1 MLLCDSGD
9 GTSGFTSP
17 LEILKMKRI
26 YYIFLA
32 IALTILVAGC
42 ASQRKMKTL
51 QSGAIRPSLSLTK
64 EQDFIPDIRKDM
76 KAQRD
81 TFIVRDGDREV
92 LIMKAVRDEDGEMVA
107 HDVIDAAVV
116 TARFRN
122 VAERNGRV
130 DIEFQV
136 TVPQSMQDSRWQLRF
151 RPQMYILE
159 DTLDLDPVIIT
170 GLEYRKAQ
178 LKGYQQYEKF
188 LSSIVTD
195 PDEFVNW
202 RLLDLFI
209 ERNIPQ
215 LYAFKNDS
223 TYVSDEQFAS
233 VYGVTE
239 QEAIEHYTDKIAKRA
254 NWSRMAKR
262 EKMYRKYVKVPII
275 TEGLRLDT
283 VIRAYN
289 GDFIYRY
296 VQSIRTRP
304 KLRKVDVV
312 LSGDIY
318 ESDQKIYDIPMSDPL
333 TFYISSLSAF
343 VDNTERYLTRVIERR
358 VEENTACYIEFASG
372 SHEVDERMGH
382 NPREIARIKDNLRTL
397 MESDDFVLDS
407 IIVTSS
413 ASPEGTTAYNGRLSR
428 RRSEGIS
435 GYFSSWIRQQQ
446 DSLQAGR
453 GFMIDEEGNV
463 IYGKRRDIPMS
474 GRSSGENWKM
484 LDRLVEADT
493 SLSPAQK
500 ESYRALSEIRDAD
513 AREQAMQGESYYTY
527 MRERLYPRLRTVRFD
542 FHLHRRGMVK
552 DTVHTTVPDT
562 AYMNG
567 VQALRDRDY
576 EKALTALRPYNDY
589 NTAIAYLCMD
599 YNASAMQILE
609 GLDRTAQVNYMLAV
623 LYSRRGEEQKAV
635 ECYVRSCSQDPS
647 YVHRGNLD
655 PEISVLIRRYGLNS
669 QPQEDDYDYGI

>member
-1 MLLCDSGD
+1 
-9 GTSGFTSP
+9 
-17 LEILKMKRI
+17 MKRI
-26 YYIFLA
+26 SYIFLA
-32 IALTILVAGC
+32 GALSLLIAGC
-42 ASQRKMKTL
+42 ASQRKMKSL
-51 QSGAIRPSLSLTK
+51 QSGTVRPFLTLAR
-64 EQDFIPDIRKDM
+64 EQDYIPDIRKDM
-76 KAQRD
+76 VAQRD

-92 LIMKAVRDEDGEMVA
+92 LIMKAVKDEDGEMVA

-170 GLEYRKAQ
+170 GAEYRKAQ
-178 LKGYQQYEKF
+178 LRGYQQYERF
-188 LSSIVTD
+188 LSTIVTN

-202 RLLDLFI
+202 WLLELFI
-209 ERNIPQ
+209 ERNIPD
-215 LYAFKNDS
+215 LYAFKTDS

-239 QEAIEHYTDKIAKRA
+239 KEAIEHYTDDLARKANSKRI
-254 NWSRMAKR
+254 SRR
-262 EKMYRKYVKVPII
+262 EKMYRKYVKVPIVS
-275 TEGLRLDT
+275 EGLRLDT
-283 VIRAYN
+283 VIQN
-289 GDFIYRY
+289 GSGDFVYHY
-296 VQSIRTRP
+296 VQPIRTRP

-318 ESDQKIYDIPMSDPL
+318 EEDRKIYDIPKSDPL

-343 VDNTERYLTRVIERR
+343 VDNREKYLTKVIERR

-372 SHEVDERMGH
+372 SFEVDERMGK
-382 NPREIARIKDNLRTL
+382 NPSEIARIKDNLRTL
-397 MESDDFVLDS
+397 MGSDTFVIDS

-413 ASPEGTTAYNGRLSR
+413 ASPEGTTSFNDRLSR

-435 GYFSSWIRQQQ
+435 GYFSAWMNNHQ
-446 DSLQAGR
+446 DSLERER
-453 GFMIDEEGNV
+453 GFSVDEEGNV
-463 IYGKRRDIPMS
+463 IVEKRREIPML
-474 GRSSGENWKM
+474 GRSSGENWRM
-484 LDRLVEADT
+484 LDRLVERDT
-493 SLSPAQK
+493 TLTPEQK
-500 ESYRALSEIRDAD
+500 ESYCNLSTHQDLD
-513 AREQAMQGESYYTY
+513 AREKAMQSQDYYRHL
-527 MRERLYPRLRTVRFD
+527 REKLYPRLRTVRFD
-542 FHLHRRGMVK
+542 FHLHRKGMVK
-552 DTVHTTVPDT
+552 DTVHTTVLDT

-567 VQALRDRDY
+567 VQAIRDRDY
-576 EKALTALRPYNDY
+576 ERALTALRPYNDY

-647 YVHRGNLD
+647 YIHRGNLD
-655 PEISVLIRRYGLNS
+655 PEIAVLIRRYGLNAA
-669 QPQEDDYDYGI
+669 PEDEFEYSI

>member
-1 MLLCDSGD
+1 
-9 GTSGFTSP
+9 
-17 LEILKMKRI
+17 MKRI
-26 YYIFLA
+26 SYIFLA
-32 IALTILVAGC
+32 GALSLLIAGC
-42 ASQRKMKTL
+42 ASQRKMKSL
-51 QSGAIRPSLSLTK
+51 QSGTVRPSLTLAR
-64 EQDFIPDIRKDM
+64 EQDYIPDIRKDM
-76 KAQRD
+76 VAQRD

-92 LIMKAVRDEDGEMVA
+92 LIMKAVKDEDGEMVA

-170 GLEYRKAQ
+170 GAEYRKAQ
-178 LKGYQQYEKF
+178 LRGYQQYERF
-188 LSSIVTD
+188 LSTIVTD

-202 RLLDLFI
+202 WLLELFI
-209 ERNIPQ
+209 ERNIPD
-215 LYAFKNDS
+215 LYAFKTDS

-239 QEAIEHYTDKIAKRA
+239 KEAIEHYTDDLARKANSKRI
-254 NWSRMAKR
+254 SRR
-262 EKMYRKYVKVPII
+262 EKMYRKYVKVPIVS
-275 TEGLRLDT
+275 EGLRLDT
-283 VIRAYN
+283 VIQN
-289 GDFIYRY
+289 GSGDFVYHY
-296 VQSIRTRP
+296 VQPIRTRP

-318 ESDQKIYDIPMSDPL
+318 EEDRKIYDIPKSDPL

-343 VDNTERYLTRVIERR
+343 VDNREKYLTKVIERR

-372 SHEVDERMGH
+372 SFEVDETMGN
-382 NPREIARIKDNLRTL
+382 NPSEIARIKDNLRTL
-397 MESDDFVLDS
+397 MGSDTFIIDS

-413 ASPEGTTAYNGRLSR
+413 ASPEGTISFNDRLSR

-435 GYFSSWIRQQQ
+435 GYFSAWMNHHQ
-446 DSLQAGR
+446 DSLER
-453 GFMIDEEGNV
+453 ESGFSVDEQGNV
-463 IYGKRRDIPMS
+463 IVEKRREIPML
-474 GRSSGENWKM
+474 GRSSGENWRM
-484 LDRLVEADT
+484 LDRLVERDT
-493 SLSPAQK
+493 TLSQEQK
-500 ESYRALSEIRDAD
+500 ESYCNLSTHQDLD
-513 AREQAMQGESYYTY
+513 AREKAMQSQDYYRHL
-527 MRERLYPRLRTVRFD
+527 REKLYPHLRTVRFD
-542 FHLHRRGMVK
+542 FHLHRKGMVK
-552 DTVHTTVPDT
+552 DTVHTTVLDT

-567 VQALRDRDY
+567 VQAIRDRDY
-576 EKALTALRPYNDY
+576 ERALTALRPYNDY

-647 YVHRGNLD
+647 YIHRGNLD
-655 PEISVLIRRYGLNS
+655 PEIAVLIRRYGLNAAPGDEFEYS
-669 QPQEDDYDYGI
+669 I

>member
-1 MLLCDSGD
+1 
-9 GTSGFTSP
+9 
-17 LEILKMKRI
+17 
-26 YYIFLA
+26 
-32 IALTILVAGC
+32 
-42 ASQRKMKTL
+42 MKTL
-51 QSGAIRPSLSLTK
+51 QSGAIRPSLALTK

-81 TFIVRDGDREV
+81 TFVVKDGDREV
-92 LIMKAVRDEDGEMVA
+92 LIMKAIKDEDGEMVA

-136 TVPQSMQDSRWQLRF
+136 IVPQSMQDSRWQLRF
-151 RPQMYILE
+151 RPQMYIMQ

-170 GLEYRKAQ
+170 GAAYRKAQ
-178 LKGYQQYEKF
+178 LRGYQQYERF
-188 LSSIVTD
+188 LSTIVTD

-202 RLLDLFI
+202 WLLELFI
-209 ERNIPQ
+209 ERNIPD
-215 LYAFKNDS
+215 LYAFKTDS

-239 QEAIEHYTDKIAKRA
+239 KEAIEHYTDDLARRA
-254 NWSRMAKR
+254 NNRRISRR
-262 EKMYRKYVKVPII
+262 EKMYRKYVKVPIV
-275 TEGLRLDT
+275 TDGLRLDT
-283 VIRAYN
+283 VIQTFN

-296 VQSIRTRP
+296 VQPIKTRP

-318 ESDQKIYDIPMSDPL
+318 EEDRKIYDIPKSDPL

-343 VDNTERYLTRVIERR
+343 VDNREKYLTKVIERR

-372 SHEVDERMGH
+372 SFEVDETMGN
-382 NPREIARIKDNLRTL
+382 NPSEIARIKDNLRTL
-397 MESDDFVLDS
+397 MGSDTFVIDS

-413 ASPEGTTAYNGRLSR
+413 ASPEGTISFNDRLSR

-435 GYFSSWIRQQQ
+435 GYFSAWMNHHQ
-446 DSLQAGR
+446 DSLERER
-453 GFMIDEEGNV
+453 GFSVDEQGNV
-463 IYGKRRDIPMS
+463 IVEKRREIPML
-474 GRSSGENWKM
+474 GRSSGENWRM
-484 LDRLVEADT
+484 LDRLVERDT
-493 SLSPAQK
+493 TLTHEQK
-500 ESYRALSEIRDAD
+500 ETYCNLSTHQDLD
-513 AREQAMQGESYYTY
+513 AREKAMQSQDYYRHL
-527 MRERLYPRLRTVRFD
+527 REKIYPRLRTVRFD
-542 FHLHRRGMVK
+542 FHLHRKGMVK
-552 DTVHTTVPDT
+552 DTVHTTVLDT

-567 VQALRDRDY
+567 VQAIRDRDY
-576 EKALTALRPYNDY
+576 ERALTALRPYNDY

-647 YVHRGNLD
+647 YIHRGNLD
-655 PEISVLIRRYGLNS
+655 PEIAVLIRRYNLNAA
-669 QPQEDDYDYGI
+669 PEDEFEYSI